1 MGTACSPEGKGRA
14 VSTSQGEWTWSNK
27 GCGHRRTSSRTLQD
41 QPESPLGHSG
51 EVGGGAVVW
60 IGDCWRL

>member
-51 EVGGGAVVW
+51 EVGGGGRW
-60 IGDCWRL
+60 FG